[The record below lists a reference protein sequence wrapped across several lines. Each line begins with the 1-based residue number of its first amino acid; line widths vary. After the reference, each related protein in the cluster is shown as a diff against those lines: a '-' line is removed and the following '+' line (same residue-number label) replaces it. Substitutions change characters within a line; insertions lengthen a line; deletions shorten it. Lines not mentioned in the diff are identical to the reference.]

1 MSFLKA
7 ATRSSL
13 PARARVRRFA
23 TDAPKKKSNVVPM
36 VLAAGGLGGLAY
48 WTYLNRAGA
57 LAASPLPSVLTPDE
71 FVTLPLK
78 KIVPYNHNTSTFIF
92 ALPPQTSSKLPVAS
106 CVVVKAADP
115 EALKDK
121 KGNPVVRPYTPVSAA
136 DNKGELE
143 FLVKKYDTG
152 VMSKYIH
159 SLKVGD
165 SLAIK
170 GPIPKF
176 PYRENEFD
184 EIALIGG
191 GSGITPLYQVL
202 THALSSPSNT
212 TKFKLLFSNVTEE
225 DILLRAQLDALAAK
239 HPKTLEVVYLLDK
252 PAPDWTGPT
261 GFINTEVIKKY
272 VAPATAER
280 TMVMV
285 CGPPGQVAALA
296 GKKAGMKQGEIGGVL
311 KELGY
316 SADQV
321 FKF

>member
-1 MSFLKA
+1 MSLFK
-7 ATRSSL
+7 SSL
-13 PARARVRRFA
+13 SSLRAAGVRRFA
-23 TDAPKKKSNVVPM
+23 TEVPKTKSNVLPM
-36 VLAAGGLGGLAY
+36 TLAVGGLGGFAY
-48 WTYLNRAGA
+48 WAYLNRTGGIGP
-57 LAASPLPSVLTPDE
+57 ASLPSVLTPDE
-71 FVTLPLK
+71 FITLPLK
-78 KIVPYNHNTSTFIF
+78 KIVPYNHNSSTFIF

-136 DNKGELE
+136 DNTGELA
-143 FLVKKYDTG
+143 FLVKKYETG

-184 EIALIGG
+184 EVALIGG
-191 GSGITPLYQVL
+191 GSGITPLYQVI
-202 THALSSPSNT
+202 THALASPFNT
-212 TKFKLLFSNVTEE
+212 TKFKLLYSNVTSE
-225 DILLRAQLDALAAK
+225 DILLREDIDNLAKK
-239 HPKTLEVVYLLDK
+239 HPKTLEVIYLLDK
-252 PAPDWTGPT
+252 PKPDWKGPT
-261 GFINTEVIKKY
+261 GFINADVIKKY
-272 VAPATAER
+272 VAPPTKER

-296 GKKAGMKQGEIGGVL
+296 GQKAGMQQGALGGVL

-316 SADQV
+316 TEEQV